1 MRLTGSIGRLG
12 RGFVRREEKSEG
24 GKANQRSDPRDIPA
38 HQRGR
43 RVCEKHYFCRSVER
57 KRERESEDQEASA
70 AKMCTETTYTL
81 PCQHVRTITS
91 YCSSA
96 PAPSRSKS
104 SRSGRSAGA
113 QRQTCA
119 NTMARTIPHPPP
131 PHISAV
137 SVPKCP
143 LATCPYEARNR
154 RWNCCWCGKSWNE
167 GGRCSCVM
175 IIDGS
180 EVRCEHICC
189 ATCEAAE

>member
-1 MRLTGSIGRLG
+1 
-12 RGFVRREEKSEG
+12 
-24 GKANQRSDPRDIPA
+24 
-38 HQRGR
+38 
-43 RVCEKHYFCRSVER
+43 
-57 KRERESEDQEASA
+57 
-70 AKMCTETTYTL
+70 MCTETTYTL
-81 PCQHVRTITS
+81 PCQHVRTVTS
-91 YCSSA
+91 YCPSA
-96 PAPSRSKS
+96 PAHRSSKHARTS
-104 SRSGRSAGA
+104 SGRSGGGGRA
-113 QRQTCA
+113 RQTCGNA
-119 NTMARTIPHPPP
+119 IARTIPHPPP
-131 PHISAV
+131 PHISPH